1 MNKRLLK
8 SMLLGVALAGTM
20 VSCQKD
26 EFSNEMVLPS
36 HEMSQKNLAHQ
47 ELTLHY
53 WIDGVEYQMEFSSLE
68 EMQNYISYL
77 LELTR
82 QGYIITVKGSDNPS
96 MAPAQNDKLTFET
109 KDRIAMDAWALEM
122 NLKGYTVTYSFDE
135 GTGLYTGTATKGGSR
150 TMAASLSEERE

>member
-26 EFSNEMVLPS
+26 EFSNEMVPS
-36 HEMSQKNLAHQ
+36 HEMSLKEKAHVSHT
-47 ELTLHY
+47 LTY

-96 MAPAQNDKLTFET
+96 MAPAQSDKLTFET

-150 TMAASLSEERE
+150 TMAASLSERE

>member
-1 MNKRLLK
+1 
-8 SMLLGVALAGTM
+8 MLLGVALAGTM

-26 EFSNEMVLPS
+26 EFSNEMVPS
-36 HEMSQKNLAHQ
+36 QEMSLKEKAHVSHT
-47 ELTLHY
+47 LTY

-96 MAPAQNDKLTFET
+96 MAPAQSDKLTFET

-135 GTGLYTGTATKGGSR
+135 GTGLYTGTATKDGSR
-150 TMAASLSEERE
+150 TMDANLLERE

>member
-1 MNKRLLK
+1 
-8 SMLLGVALAGTM
+8 
-20 VSCQKD
+20 
-26 EFSNEMVLPS
+26 
-36 HEMSQKNLAHQ
+36 
-47 ELTLHY
+47 
-53 WIDGVEYQMEFSSLE
+53 MEFSSLE

-82 QGYIITVKGSDNPS
+82 QGYVITIKGSDNPS
-96 MAPAQNDKLTFET
+96 MAPAQSDKLTFET

-150 TMAASLSEERE
+150 TMAANLSERE